1 MSMKTYSVAV
11 RVLLDD
17 NYLDEGPVHTLTSLV
32 LSPLNEAGVCVLEI
46 SVREVDEP

>member
-17 NYLDEGPVHTLTSLV
+17 SLDEGPIHTLTSLV